1 LIAETLVALSLQPAL
16 CIHLQTAADNLTKQ
30 GLVMPIIDVST
41 ITKIQP
47 PQDALTAATSSASLR
62 GSAIPN
68 GVVRPEW
75 SSLQQTQNSHS
86 QLPLSSRSESD
97 FASQIALVDGAF
109 TKLRT
114 DLAATRGVIA
124 RSAHMLVTG
133 ALFRTSSGSNVSANA
148 QSIVDNVDF
157 LGQLPPR
164 LGALIEAGVGGVLDE
179 DLFEECLAVND
190 AVARV
195 LEIAVPIVE
204 EIETQAAAFG
214 STTVSLLPPPSR
226 KYPALSDLTSFDV
239 KVSTSTSTTTQSSQ
253 SVVKTTEK
261 EKDKEQKED
270 SKSQSQSVIPVNSL
284 SDDLMGLSFPP
295 TPTLSSLADLND
307 RGRSINRID
316 FEPSPFDANV
326 SLSTAGEGGSSSS
339 SGFSILQQSRNT
351 AVSSLPQSSS
361 TNTTTSSQINGGI
374 DF

>member
-16 CIHLQTAADNLTKQ
+16 CIHLQTAADTLTKQ

-47 PQDALTAATSSASLR
+47 PPDALTAAASSSASLR

-86 QLPLSSRSESD
+86 QIPLSSRSESD

-195 LEIAVPIVE
+195 LEIAIPIVE
-204 EIETQAAAFG
+204 EIEAQAAAFG
-214 STTVSLLPPPSR
+214 SSIVSLLPPPSR
-226 KYPALSDLTSFDV
+226 EYPALSDLTSFDV
-239 KVSTSTSTTTQSSQ
+239 KVSTTTTTSKSSQ
-253 SVVKTTEK
+253 SVLNTTEK
-261 EKDKEQKED
+261 DKDKEQKED

-284 SDDLMGLSFPP
+284 SDDLIGLSFPP
-295 TPTLSSLADLND
+295 TPTLSSLGDLND
-307 RGRSINRID
+307 RGRNINRID

-326 SLSTAGEGGSSSS
+326 SLSAAGGGGSSSS

-351 AVSSLPQSSS
+351 DVSSLPQSSS
-361 TNTTTSSQINGGI
+361 TNTSTSSQMNGGI

>member
-1 LIAETLVALSLQPAL
+1 MIAETLVALSLQPAL
-16 CIHLQTAADNLTKQ
+16 CIHLQTAADTLTKQ

-47 PQDALTAATSSASLR
+47 PPDALTAAATSSASLR

-68 GVVRPEW
+68 GVLRPEW

-86 QLPLSSRSESD
+86 QIPLSSRSESD

-148 QSIVDNVDF
+148 QTIVDNVDF

-214 STTVSLLPPPSR
+214 SSIVSLLPPPTR
-226 KYPALSDLTSFDV
+226 EYPALSDLTSFDV
-239 KVSTSTSTTTQSSQ
+239 KVSTTTTSKSSQ
-253 SVVKTTEK
+253 SVLNTTEK
-261 EKDKEQKED
+261 DKDKEQKED
-270 SKSQSQSVIPVNSL
+270 SKSQSVIPVNSL
-284 SDDLMGLSFPP
+284 SDDLIGLSFPP
-295 TPTLSSLADLND
+295 TPTLSSLGDLND
-307 RGRSINRID
+307 RGRNINRID

-326 SLSTAGEGGSSSS
+326 SLSAAGGGGSSSS

-351 AVSSLPQSSS
+351 DVSSLPQSSS
-361 TNTTTSSQINGGI
+361 TNTSTSSQMNGGI